1 MTALL
6 TTLIPAYKPDHLGEV
21 FACLQR
27 QSWQDFR
34 VIVSDD
40 SPDAQITRLIR
51 DGRFGRL
58 HEHLHL
64 TVVRGPG
71 NARRNHERLIDLW
84 AGQTPLVHLLMDD
97 DIVFP
102 DFYRTHLAAH
112 AAADI
117 GASITPRWLSHADG
131 RPAWTL
137 PLPEFITTSPL
148 HHITLTPEQL
158 FQSTLPSGSNWLG
171 ELSHIVLSASA
182 AQRFPRPPQ
191 GCLNYYGLMD
201 ISALLEAGSHQPLVF
216 IRDYQG
222 VFRQHGEQNTR
233 SRGSHGHRVAML
245 VWAAMALHA
254 WTEGRLSASQT
265 VQAVSTAVQR
275 CLALYGETDEVMNR
289 FYALVSGCHGLAA
302 LHGEFSRF
310 WLALLASHPSTSPA
324 EAAAAPAVPGAPVAG
339 PATATAAGNATEP
352 ACTLG

>member
-27 QSWQDFR
+27 QSWKDFR
-34 VIVSDD
+34 VILSDD

-58 HEHLHL
+58 QEQLHL

-97 DIVFP
+97 DLVFP

-112 AAADI
+112 AAGEI

-148 HHITLTPEQL
+148 HQITLTPEQL

-171 ELSHIVLSASA
+171 ELSHIVLSAAA

-191 GCLNYYGLMD
+191 DRLNYYGLMD

-216 IRDYQG
+216 IREYQG

-233 SRGSHGHRVAML
+233 SLGSHGHRVAML

-265 VQAVSTAVQR
+265 VQAVGTAVQR
-275 CLALYGETDEVMNR
+275 CLALYGETDAVMSR

-310 WLALLASHPSTSPA
+310 WLELLASHPSTAPASPQPEPA
-324 EAAAAPAVPGAPVAG
+324 PAAATAG
-339 PATATAAGNATEP
+339 PSAATEP
-352 ACTLG
+352 ACALG